1 MADNAASGAGELV
14 TGGGRTLAE
23 LKTEMLRRV
32 ERGLAPLGGIRAE
45 DARAA
50 LDTLQNLDR
59 DAWAAAWS
67 RVAERH
73 FETAQAAEA
82 ADRRRAAEHYWRA
95 WRLHHFARWPTENSP
110 ARRHARERALDA
122 FRRYCRLV
130 APAIE
135 TLRVPFEGREI
146 VAYLRVPQ
154 AVQRPPLV
162 LGISGLD
169 SRKEDVAAYSD
180 GYLGAGLALLAVDM
194 PGTGEAPL
202 QPAEPDSDRMFSALI
217 EHVLTRPDVD
227 GRRIVVQ
234 GRSFSGYW
242 AAKLAYTERARLR
255 GVVMHGGGIHESFQR
270 RWAEPALKTG
280 EYLYDY
286 YEARRSMYGARDPDA
301 LFAKAARF
309 SLLDQGL
316 LDMPSAPMLAVNGAL
331 DSQTTIEDVF
341 LLLRHGDAKDAW
353 VNPKGR
359 HMGRS
364 PEWSGHAI
372 QERVLMPWI
381 VNRLNAEN

>member
-1 MADNAASGAGELV
+1 M
-14 TGGGRTLAE
+14 
-23 LKTEMLRRV
+23 
-32 ERGLAPLGGIRAE
+32 
-45 DARAA
+45 
-50 LDTLQNLDR
+50 
-59 DAWAAAWS
+59 
-67 RVAERH
+67 
-73 FETAQAAEA
+73 AQAAEA
-82 ADRRRAAEHYWRA
+82 SDRHRAAEAYWRA

-110 ARRHARERALDA
+110 ARRHARSRALDA
-122 FRRYCRLV
+122 FRRYSRLIT
-130 APAIE
+130 PPIE

-146 VAYLRVPQ
+146 VAYLRVP
-154 AVQRPPLV
+154 AGVQRPPVV

-169 SRKEDVAAYSD
+169 SRKEDVAAYSER
-180 GYLGAGLALLAVDM
+180 YLERGLALLAVDM

-202 QPAEPDSDRMFSALI
+202 QPAEPDSDRMFSALVD
-217 EHVLTRPDVD
+217 HLLTRPDVD
-227 GRRIVVQ
+227 GARIVVQ

-242 AAKLAYTERARLR
+242 AAKLAYTERERLR
-255 GVVMHGGGIHESFQR
+255 GVIVHGGGIHESFQR
-270 RWAEPALKTG
+270 KWAEPALKTG

-286 YEARRSMYGARDPDA
+286 YEARSAMFGARDPDA
-301 LFAKAARF
+301 LFAKIGRF

-316 LDMPSAPMLAVNGAL
+316 LDQPSAPMLAVNGTL

-364 PEWSGHAI
+364 SDWSGHAI

-381 VNRLNAEN
+381 VKRLSAES